1 MEVFIGIMLLLA
13 IVAVIIVQRIISVN
27 RELSDKKAKEI
38 IENIKNSESHTI
50 SVPNNQDFGRCANSV
65 GRFGFDVSNP
75 IRISSIYDACFGKY
89 LNGMYI
95 DGEGISGYIV
105 VSKCLCSL
113 FGDKPIYRVGVRK
126 GDKKSFVTLF
136 FVEDGI
142 TKPQYY
148 PDGILDSTD
157 LYFQDVVKN
166 GGHVLF
172 KDSYIQNRMLLKKES
187 SQKAKPIL
195 KEKVYTF
202 PLLKKKDDEDASQF
216 ASRVQDQR
224 IRKILSDDYWK
235 FVNLHKKIAPGLSEI
250 AKETNEEFAQKWE
263 KITGIKRNEGESAW
277 KYMMRVKP
285 YKDKILALQ
294 RKQQVIMDKQKRTP
308 LSKSEYEADEIL
320 KNYNGEK

>member
-1 MEVFIGIMLLLA
+1 MEVFIGVMLLLA
-13 IVAVIIVQRIISVN
+13 ITAIIIIQRIISVN
-27 RELSDKKAKEI
+27 RELGEKRAREI
-38 IENIKNSESHTI
+38 LENMKNRESRTI
-50 SVPNNQDFGRCANSV
+50 TTPNNQDFGRCANSV

-148 PDGILDSTD
+148 PDGILDNTD

-172 KDSYIQNRMLLKKES
+172 KDSYIQNGMLLKKES

-294 RKQQVIMDKQKRTP
+294 RKQQELERKLKAAK
-308 LSKSEYEADEIL
+308 SKSEYEADEIV
-320 KNYNGEK
+320 KNYNGEN

>member
-126 GDKKSFVTLF
+126 DDKKSFVTLF

-308 LSKSEYEADEIL
+308 LSKSEYEAYEIL

>member
-1 MEVFIGIMLLLA
+1 MEVFIGIMFLLA
-13 IVAVIIVQRIISVN
+13 IVAVICILRIISVN
-27 RELSDKKAKEI
+27 RELSDKKAKEML
-38 IENIKNSESHTI
+38 ENIKNNESHTI
-50 SVPNNQDFGRCANSV
+50 SVPNKQDFGRCANSV
-65 GRFGFDVSNP
+65 GHFGFDVSNP
-75 IRISSIYDACFGKY
+75 IRISCIHDACFDKY
-89 LNGMYI
+89 LYGMYI

-113 FGDKPIYRVGVRK
+113 YGDKPIYRVGVRK

-136 FVEDGI
+136 FIEDGI

-166 GGHVLF
+166 GGHVFF
-172 KDSYIQNRMLLKKES
+172 KDSYFQNRMLLKKES
-187 SQKAKPIL
+187 SQKAIPIL
-195 KEKVYTF
+195 KEKVYIFSF
-202 PLLKKKDDEDASQF
+202 PKKNDAEDSSQF
-216 ASRVQDQR
+216 VSRVEDQR
-224 IRKILSDDYWK
+224 LRKMLSDDYWK

-250 AKETNEEFAQKWE
+250 AKETNEEFARKWE

-294 RKQQVIMDKQKRTP
+294 RKQQELEQK
-308 LSKSEYEADEIL
+308 LKAAKSKSEYEADEIL